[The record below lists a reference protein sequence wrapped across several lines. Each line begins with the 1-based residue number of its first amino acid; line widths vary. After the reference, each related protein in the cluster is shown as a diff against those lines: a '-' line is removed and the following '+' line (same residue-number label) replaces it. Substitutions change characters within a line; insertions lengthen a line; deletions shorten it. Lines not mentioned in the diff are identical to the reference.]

1 MKIIEAIVNSIMDA
15 HKSVSA
21 AIEKKRKEQRV
32 ERFQEIARRLD
43 NEAYRYSYQIVTK
56 TMGDD
61 VFLKFPDGSP
71 ILDLKL
77 SIAIDMNE
85 LGTLSRCYR
94 YALREKISSEKV
106 QAMGREWKNWCSYV
120 FNNSRFTGLVYQF
133 EIPNTDDIF
142 LMFVFVEKEYEQ
154 NFRKYMKNAKF
165 NNKINF

>member
-15 HKSVSA
+15 HKSVSS

-165 NNKINF
+165 NNKINL

>member
-21 AIEKKRKEQRV
+21 AIEKKRKEQKIQ
-32 ERFQEIARRLD
+32 RFLEVAERLD
-43 NEAYRYSYQIVTK
+43 NEAYRYSYQIVTE
-56 TMGDD
+56 TMGKD

-71 ILDLKL
+71 WRDLKL
-77 SIAIDMNE
+77 SIAIDMVE

-106 QAMGREWKNWCSYV
+106 QAMGREWKNWCNYV
-120 FNNSRFTGLVYQF
+120 FNNNRFTGLVYQY

-142 LMFVFVEKEYEQ
+142 LMFVFVEKDYEK

-165 NNKINF
+165 NNKINL

>member
-21 AIEKKRKEQRV
+21 AIEKKRKEQKIQ
-32 ERFQEIARRLD
+32 RFLEVAERLD

-71 ILDLKL
+71 RRDLKL
-77 SIAIDMNE
+77 SIAIDMVE

-106 QAMGREWKNWCSYV
+106 EAMGREWRNWCSYV
-120 FNNSRFTGLVYQF
+120 FNNNRFTGLVYQF
-133 EIPNTDDIF
+133 EIPNTNDIF
-142 LMFVFVEKEYEQ
+142 LMFVFVEKDYEQ
-154 NFRKYMKNAKF
+154 NFKKYMKNAKF
-165 NNKINF
+165 DNKIKL

>member
-1 MKIIEAIVNSIMDA
+1 MKIAEAIVNSVLDA
-15 HKSVSA
+15 SKSISE
-21 AIEKKRKEQRV
+21 AIAKKRKEQRV
-32 ERFQEIARRLD
+32 ERFLEVARRLD

>member
-15 HKSVSA
+15 HKSITE

-43 NEAYRYSYQIVTK
+43 NEAYRASYQIVTK
-56 TMGDD
+56 TVSDD

-165 NNKINF
+165 NNKINL